1 MAQTYAQKAPFND
14 WWYWSECLVKRF
26 RTIAEIYRENG
37 ELERSDVIGE
47 LARKLKDN
55 CMVPVMEARK
65 GINTDE
71 QKEAIRKLEEESI
84 FNAAVMFR
92 DVLTNFPFIS
102 SAIQDFLYI
111 YWEDV
116 KWPAEDDEDQL
127 DERTGMAKKKKKK
140 SSEDLR
146 VTELFWGPKER
157 QDEGIRSGKV
167 EDGGLPGLINNM
179 VAAEKSSSNRAPT
192 DYGHVMQSA
201 AVQQYVATTAATNQ
215 KWEKAGVKMN
225 FKPGGGM

>member
-37 ELERSDVIGE
+37 EVERSDVIGE

-65 GINTDE
+65 GISTDE
-71 QKEAIRKLEEESI
+71 QKATLKKLEEEAI
-84 FNAAVMFR
+84 FSAAEMFR
-92 DVLTNFPFIS
+92 EILTNFPFIS
-102 SAIQDFLYI
+102 SAIQDFLFV

-116 KWPAEDDEDQL
+116 KWPQDDEDEI
-127 DERTGMAKKKKKK
+127 DETTGLAKKKKKK
-140 SSEDLR
+140 SGEDTR
-146 VTELFWGPKER
+146 ITELFWGPKER

-167 EDGGLPGLINNM
+167 ADGGLPGLIFNM
-179 VAAEKSSSNRAPT
+179 VAAEKTSSNRAPT
-192 DYGHVMQSA
+192 DYGQVMQVA
-201 AVQQYVATTAATNQ
+201 AVQQNIAVTAQTNQ